1 MHRLVRRSCEV
12 FLRDTYGD
20 VLWRDVAETVGL
32 DSSGFSSV
40 LALEESPSIMM
51 IREASRML
59 GKPENDLLED
69 WGSWL
74 AQLEPVRRLL
84 RFSGRN
90 FREFLQNLVELPDHA
105 HMVIPDLGL
114 PEMTVLSDGPEN
126 LRVILPRK
134 QSEWSSAMAGIIRA
148 MADDYG
154 VLGLIWV
161 EENEIHVMISDGAF
175 SAARDFRLGG
185 EDDSSATGTG

>member
-1 MHRLVRRSCEV
+1 MHRLVRRSCEA

-20 VLWRDVAETVGL
+20 VLWRNVAETAGL
-32 DSSGFSSV
+32 DERGFVASV
-40 LALEESPSIMM
+40 EMNESPSNVL
-51 IREASRML
+51 IREASRLL

-69 WGSWL
+69 LGSWL
-74 AQLEPVRRLL
+74 ARLEAVRRLL
-84 RFSGRN
+84 RFSGRD

-114 PEMTVLSDGPEN
+114 PEMTVVSDGPEN
-126 LRVILPRK
+126 LRVILPRRR
-134 QSEWSSAMAGIIRA
+134 SDWSSAMAGIIRA

-161 EENEIHVMISDGAF
+161 EDNEIHVLISDVAF
-175 SAARDFRLGG
+175 STARDFRLGG
-185 EDDSSATGTG
+185 GDFRDETETG